1 MKFTLHNKKRRRFL
15 WYFLVI
21 IMVAGLIIKGY
32 TVSEGNEQPSL
43 SDGKDCP
50 LSSEELAAA
59 SAYLKFKKIKASHL
73 PSGIPDIYGQELN
86 ISFDKVQDAIN
97 KVRVFGPTHGK
108 EGQKINWTGENLKR
122 YINIGSHIACQYCCR
137 AKTLVRKDGKA
148 ACGCA
153 HSIMMRGLTAYL
165 LENHPELSDERIL
178 EELNT
183 WKIAYFPKQTLS
195 AKLKEMEEDGHEGIG
210 EVIRE
215 FPDFLPKMVGGC

>member
-1 MKFTLHNKKRRRFL
+1 MKFTFHNRKRRRFL

-108 EGQKINWTGENLKR
+108 EGK
-122 YINIGSHIACQYCCR
+122 
-137 AKTLVRKDGKA
+137 
-148 ACGCA
+148 
-153 HSIMMRGLTAYL
+153 
-165 LENHPELSDERIL
+165 
-178 EELNT
+178 
-183 WKIAYFPKQTLS
+183 KQT
-195 AKLKEMEEDGHEGIG
+195 
-210 EVIRE
+210 
-215 FPDFLPKMVGGC
+215 